1 MKKKPQPHPSI
12 QATDSELTMLNEKV
26 AGIDIGNEAHYVS
39 VSPRL
44 CADPVR
50 RFGTFTADLEA
61 MADWL
66 VSLGIESVAME
77 STGIYWLNAFEVLEA
92 RGIAVLLVNARY
104 PKNVS
109 GRKSDVSDSR
119 WLQQLHSYGLLPASF
134 IPESAIR
141 ELRAY
146 VRQRGSLV
154 VQKAQVLQRIG
165 KALQLMNIK
174 IQNKIARLD
183 SKVGMQI
190 VRAIAEGEQK
200 VEVLAKFHTERMKVS
215 QADFQAALQGNYRS
229 EHLFVLKQ
237 ALAAFDF
244 FKAQI
249 LECEQAIEQI
259 LQKWQTGEE
268 VKPEDFVS
276 QAKTTQVRQNDYRFE
291 VEGYLQAITSVDLLA
306 IKGLSESN
314 LLTILSETGLDMS
327 RWESAKHFTSWLGLS
342 PKPKK
347 SGDKVI
353 GHIRQKHP
361 SRANQAFKLAAWAL
375 HSSKCHLGALYRKL
389 SIRKNTGVAVQA
401 VARKLAVIFYT
412 MLKNKTDYQNNSA
425 DEYEKKE
432 QERRQ
437 KRLEKEAKK
446 LGFSLQKVNS

>member
-1 MKKKPQPHPSI
+1 MKKKVTSNPSL
-12 QATDSELTMLNEKV
+12 QATEAELKMLNEKV
-26 AGIDIGNEAHYVS
+26 AGIDIGNDAHYVS

-44 CADPVR
+44 CADNVR

-66 VSLGIESVAME
+66 LSLGIESVAME

-92 RGIAVLLVNARY
+92 RGFKVFLVNARY

-109 GRKSDVSDSR
+109 GRKRDVSDSR

-134 IPESAIR
+134 IPEGAVR

-146 VRQRGSLV
+146 VSQRGALV
-154 VQKAQVLQRIG
+154 VQKAQDLQRIG

-200 VEVLAKFHTERMKVS
+200 VEVLAKFHTSTLKVS
-215 QADFQAALQGNYRS
+215 LADFQAALQGNYRA

-244 FKAQI
+244 AKGQI

-259 LQKWQTGEE
+259 LQKWQTGE
-268 VKPEDFVS
+268 VVSPKDFVS
-276 QAKTTQVRQNDYRFE
+276 QAKTTQVRQNDYSFE
-291 VEGYLQAITSVDLLA
+291 VGGYLQAITSVDLLA
-306 IKGLSESN
+306 IKGLSESS

-327 RWESAKHFTSWLGLS
+327 RWENAKHFTSWLGLS
-342 PKPKK
+342 PKPQK

-353 GHIRQKHP
+353 GHLR
-361 SRANQAFKLAAWAL
+361 
-375 HSSKCHLGALYRKL
+375 
-389 SIRKNTGVAVQA
+389 
-401 VARKLAVIFYT
+401 
-412 MLKNKTDYQNNSA
+412 
-425 DEYEKKE
+425 
-432 QERRQ
+432 
-437 KRLEKEAKK
+437 
-446 LGFSLQKVNS
+446 